1 MIVIDA
7 GVLLALVLPDEPEN
21 REYARGVLTRAHSR
35 GAQLIAPRV
44 ITAEVSYQL
53 LKKGR
58 NGRWGETKTAELA
71 EFLDTIPIRHFTV
84 TSSMAA
90 IVRYA
95 WRNNVQGYDAQY
107 IALAEHFK
115 AQIATLDRGQ
125 IAAAKALKL
134 KLA

>member
-21 REYARGVLTRAHSR
+21 REYARSVLTRAHT
-35 GAQLIAPRV
+35 GKTQLIAPRV
-44 ITAEVSYQL
+44 ITAEVTYQL

-58 NGRWGETKTAELA
+58 SGRWGETKTAELA
-71 EFLDTIPIRHFTV
+71 ELLDTAQVRYFTV

-115 AQIATLDRGQ
+115 APIATLDRGQ
-125 IAAAKALKL
+125 MAAAKALKL